1 MDDAVIGMGVHPV
14 ETTAIGGDA
23 YTLRNRYY
31 FSLDIDCD
39 MDVNMI
45 AELFRAIAGETA
57 DGRIGAIFRDD
68 ILDFQVDETG
78 QAQQENAHADGGP
91 QQDACPVLLFA
102 AHHTRRTP
110 LLTKFFLFGVG
121 MRD

>member
-14 ETTAIGGDA
+14 ETTALGGDA
-23 YTLRNRYY
+23 YILRNRYH
-31 FSLDIDCD
+31 FPLDVDRE

-45 AELFRAIAGETA
+45 AELFHTIAGETA

-68 ILDFQVDETG
+68 VLDFQVDETG
-78 QAQQENAHADGGP
+78 QAQQENAHGDGGP
-91 QQDACPVLLFA
+91 QQDARAVLLFA
-102 AHHTRRTP
+102 AQHTRRAP
-110 LLTKFFLFGVG
+110 HLTEFFLFRVG